1 MHFIFPIPY
10 INESEIIGNLSTTP
24 DFHRLRDHTESVL
37 IGACL
42 GTSL

>member
-1 MHFIFPIPY
+1 MHFAVTIHK
-10 INESEIIGNLSTTP
+10 INATYIIGNLSTTP